1 MHRKPLLVSIG
12 ALLLAAACGGTG
24 TTTPAPTT
32 GSLPTVAPTVA
43 ATSAPTLAPT
53 AAPTAAVTA
62 APTPAAET
70 PASETPA
77 ATAAGE
83 ATVQLAESDL
93 GEILVDGEGLT
104 LYGFVPD
111 AESAE
116 STCNDACA
124 TAWPP
129 LTVEGDFTVGPN
141 LDESLFT
148 TVERT
153 DGTMQLK
160 IGDYPLY
167 YFSGD
172 AAPGEANGQGLN
184 EVWYVVGADG
194 ELIGQQ

>member
-1 MHRKPLLVSIG
+1 MHRKPLLLATG
-12 ALLLAAACGGTG
+12 ALLLAAACGGTS
-24 TTTPAPTT
+24 TTTPPPTT
-32 GSLPTVAPTVA
+32 GAAPTIA
-43 ATSAPTLAPT
+43 PTIPATATPTLAPT
-53 AAPTAAVTA
+53 AAPTAAATA

-70 PASETPA
+70 PS

-83 ATVQLAESDL
+83 ATVQLADSDL
-93 GEILVDGEGLT
+93 GEILVDAEGLT

-111 AESAE
+111 AESGE
-116 STCNDACA
+116 STCYDGCE

-129 LTVEGDFTVGPN
+129 LTVEGGDFTVGTG
-141 LDESLFT
+141 LDESVFT

-160 IGDYPLY
+160 VGDYPLY

-172 AAPGEANGQGLN
+172 AAPGETNGQGLN

-194 ELIGQQ
+194 ELIQE